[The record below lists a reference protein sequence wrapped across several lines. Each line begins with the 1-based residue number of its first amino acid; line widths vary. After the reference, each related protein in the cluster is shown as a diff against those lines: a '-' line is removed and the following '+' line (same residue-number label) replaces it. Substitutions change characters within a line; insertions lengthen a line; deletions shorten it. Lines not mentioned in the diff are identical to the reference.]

1 VAHTVVFLWISAAL
15 GGNAANARSAA
26 AEKLDHLRDFG
37 AVRGLDF
44 RPVVSESAP
53 SLNDASSGG
62 GATGAYDSGLA
73 DRLDAELE
81 QARTALSALE
91 EPAAS
96 ARLARVESLLL
107 AHPHLPQASFLMS
120 ECLGLQAQ
128 ALRERAPARAAALE
142 ARRAAL
148 EGPRATAFGEVAI
161 ATGHVDEALSL
172 PVVGLGPQD
181 SLELDGTRA
190 SAGPVRLLPG
200 LHHVRV
206 WRHDRVVLA
215 TFTEVVSEQ
224 QALSLAVPALVPCSS
239 EDLESA
245 ASTPRGVTCRRWA
258 KVAPEGAGISV
269 TLCERDRCSRPV
281 HWEQQEAR
289 AFAPIAIERRGLP
302 SWAGFAIAGATTLAA
317 TGLVLWQAGAFERGR
332 PTSASWEY
340 GGLNPQGMK
349 F

>member
-15 GGNAANARSAA
+15 GGNSPSPGN
-26 AEKLDHLRDFG
+26 LDHLRDFG
-37 AVRGLDF
+37 AIRGLDF
-44 RPVVSESAP
+44 RPVVSVSLP
-53 SLNDASSGG
+53 SKSGQSTEVASG
-62 GATGAYDSGLA
+62 SGLA
-73 DRLDAELE
+73 DGLEAELE

-120 ECLGLQAQ
+120 ECLALQAQ

-142 ARRAAL
+142 ARRLAL
-148 EGPRATAFGEVAI
+148 EGPRAVAFGEVPI
-161 ATGHVDEALSL
+161 ARAEAGDNGEELSL
-172 PVVGLGPQD
+172 PVVGLGSQD
-181 SLELDGTRA
+181 SLELDGTRP

-215 TFTEVVSEQ
+215 AFTEVVREQ
-224 QALSLAVPALVPCSS
+224 QALSLSVPALVPCSS
-239 EDLESA
+239 EDLESGLHA
-245 ASTPRGVTCRRWA
+245 PRGVTCRRWA

-281 HWEQQEAR
+281 HWERQEPP
-289 AFAPIAIERRGLP
+289 AFAPIAVERSRLP

-340 GGLNPQGMK
+340 GGLNPQGLK